1 MAFWYKGIGIFEGAA
16 NANAIDSEVAV
27 GVAFAR
33 VVASND
39 NMEGILSIHNFG
51 NLSFNNLTLQR
62 SCRFQVSRFR
72 FQALEI
78 HLRKVLAVFWELVTD
93 KCKANM
99 DRGFE

>member
-62 SCRFQVSRFR
+62 SCRFQ
-72 FQALEI
+72 ALEI